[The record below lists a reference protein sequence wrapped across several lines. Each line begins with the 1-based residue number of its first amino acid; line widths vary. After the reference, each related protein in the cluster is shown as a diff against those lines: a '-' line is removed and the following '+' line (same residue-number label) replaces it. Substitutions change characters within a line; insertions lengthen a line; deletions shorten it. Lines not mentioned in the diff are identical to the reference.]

1 MQKGYREIVMESD
14 NARIVQQYY
23 YGGQGAPGEKRK
35 KKRRPTPEEMRFVNA
50 CTKKRKALWR
60 LQLYFDVD
68 DYYVTLTYRPKDR
81 PKDMEGAK
89 ETFKAFR
96 EKLRKEYKKRGLPFK
111 WIANIERGVRK
122 ACHIHLILNRF
133 DGLDRLIGKLWKL
146 GRKDIQL
153 MYEEGGF
160 RDLAAYITKSPVTDS
175 SLSETYYSHSRNLP
189 LPAPKVKEISGWSI
203 KRKIRIP
210 EGWYLDGDSLEEGE
224 TKAGFAY
231 RSYVLL
237 RTKRIKRGGIECTG

>member
-23 YGGQGAPGEKRK
+23 YGGQGAPGQKRNKKRK
-35 KKRRPTPEEMRFVNA
+35 PTPEEMRFVNA

-60 LQLYFDVD
+60 LQLYFDTD
-68 DYYVTLTYRPKDR
+68 DYYITLTFRKDERPR
-81 PKDMEGAK
+81 SMEEAK
-89 ETFKAFR
+89 KIFKAYR
-96 EKLRKEYKKRGLPFK
+96 EKLRKAYKKKDIPFR
-111 WIANIERGVRK
+111 WICNIEMGTRK
-122 ACHIHLILNRF
+122 AVHIHMVMNRF
-133 DGLDRLIGKLWKL
+133 DGLDRIVSKLWKY

-189 LPAPKVKEISGWSI
+189 LPEPKVKEISCWSI

-210 EGWYLDGDSLEEGE
+210 EGWYLDRDSMEEGE

-231 RSYVLL
+231 RNYVLL
-237 RTKRIKRGGIECTG
+237 RTKRIKKGG